1 MNDWMTC
8 NWAHSMIFLMCN
20 RLYNPRTNHSANLTG
35 HSSWICWLILAP
47 GTMGMSPIRMAG
59 CCLWCHFAGAWL
71 WAQPQHRRA
80 QQRFEGEGQALDP
93 RVRNRSPTSR
103 LGERHDPLMG
113 TSKNRNYQGSGR
125 KHGMWPRKKKVKKET
140 NRKLFEQ
147 CEFRERI
154 KNQMCSWA
162 EQGATR
168 EGQGC
173 QYQAQECMELESQ
186 THMKIC

>member
-1 MNDWMTC
+1 
-8 NWAHSMIFLMCN
+8 
-20 RLYNPRTNHSANLTG
+20 
-35 HSSWICWLILAP
+35 
-47 GTMGMSPIRMAG
+47 MGMSPIRMAG
-59 CCLWCHFAGAWL
+59 CHLWCHFQA
-71 WAQPQHRRA
+71 
-80 QQRFEGEGQALDP
+80 QALAP
-93 RVRNRSPTSR
+93 GFEHSRNTGAPSSGLKERGRRWIRASAKSSPTSR

-113 TSKNRNYQGSGR
+113 TSTNRNYQGSGR
-125 KHGMWPRKKKVKKET
+125 KHGMSPRKKKVKKET